1 MLAKNKTNLP
11 FKDTLFFV
19 QNMKRT
25 SRFLNW
31 NGVHVL
37 YNYAVLHYFNKKVN
51 IRKWKFMT

>member
-1 MLAKNKTNLP
+1 MSAKNKTILP

-25 SRFLNW
+25 NRFLNW

-37 YNYAVLHYFNKKVN
+37 YNYAVLHYFNKEVN